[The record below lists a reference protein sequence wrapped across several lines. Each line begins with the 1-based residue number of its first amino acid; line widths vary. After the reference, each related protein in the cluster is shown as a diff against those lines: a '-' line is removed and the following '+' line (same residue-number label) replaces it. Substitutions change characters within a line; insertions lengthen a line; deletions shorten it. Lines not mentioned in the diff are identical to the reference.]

1 MKSSRLKPSQHKCV
15 LRGRVG
21 LLLFPLLDKEFVGH
35 SNSESAYYAFEIDG
49 VIARGQRWEHQPVA
63 VGDIGRVRAL
73 GDGCACGV
81 LRNVVIGPSD
91 SQCGGLH
98 SLLIQIL
105 QRLTI
110 GNYPPPFSARLSG
123 RGS

>member
-63 VGDIGRVRAL
+63 VGDIGHVYVPWGMDVPVASFETL
-73 GDGCACGV
+73 
-81 LRNVVIGPSD
+81 
-91 SQCGGLH
+91 
-98 SLLIQIL
+98 
-105 QRLTI
+105 
-110 GNYPPPFSARLSG
+110 LSG
-123 RGS
+123 QVIVNAGDCTRC